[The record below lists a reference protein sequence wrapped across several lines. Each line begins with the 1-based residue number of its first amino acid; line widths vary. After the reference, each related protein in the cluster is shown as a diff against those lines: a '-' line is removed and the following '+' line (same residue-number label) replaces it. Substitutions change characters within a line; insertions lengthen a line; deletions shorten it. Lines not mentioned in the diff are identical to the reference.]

1 MVTIKFSFPWVRF
14 PTCELFLAD
23 FPHYDARTVNVP
35 PCDPVTRDGLTVAMA
50 MTTMATTMTTNY
62 DYNDDGC
69 GP

>member
-1 MVTIKFSFPWVRF
+1 MVTIKLSFPWVRF

-35 PCDPVTRDGLTVAMA
+35 PWPRGDPVTRDGLTVAM
-50 MTTMATTMTTNY
+50 TTTMTTNY
-62 DYNDDGC
+62 DYNGC